1 MMKSLRK
8 KFYITYVLITA
19 AGAFTLRDSMVG
31 LLDLPEIFGVDIYSF
46 VLGLLYLV
54 LSVVLLEFFVL
65 SRINHI
71 KKDLQHIKDNGFST
85 KKKVLDLSRSDELGE
100 IVQHI
105 NETINEVNVKADKL
119 KHKNALYLS
128 LVQDPS
134 IYVYRFKE
142 DGQITFVNQTY
153 AELFNKSYKKMIN
166 KNAFDFISEPEELR
180 KKISCLNPASPSL
193 SVSID
198 MPKIIGQVRPKW
210 IAWSVS
216 AAFDERG
223 KAAEYQVV
231 GINMHYTESN
241 RFKSVDYENIFLMSK
256 ECRIF
261 YVDGKDDFKD
271 RIGENFLDHIHQKD
285 RDAFIDACSRTFGTE
300 EKEVRNIR
308 YDLDGE
314 YSMYQALIEASKDKH
329 SEVSSIS
336 VKMID
341 ITGIEGAQA
350 EVVGAVNNM
359 NRLLNQAKA

>member
-1 MMKSLRK
+1 MKGLRK

-19 AGAFTLRDSMVG
+19 AGAFTLKDSMVG
-31 LLDLPEIFGVDIYSF
+31 LLDLPEFYGVDIYSF
-46 VLGLLYLV
+46 VLGLLYLG
-54 LSVVLLEFFVL
+54 LSVALLEFFVL
-65 SRINHI
+65 SRIQNI
-71 KKDLQHIKDNGFST
+71 KKDLDAIKNDGFSNR
-85 KKKVLDLSRSDELGE
+85 KKVLDLCHDDEIGE
-100 IVQHI
+100 IVQYI
-105 NETINEVNVKADKL
+105 NETVKEVSVKADKL
-119 KHKNALYLS
+119 KHKNSLYLS

-142 DGQITFVNQTY
+142 DGRISFVNQPY
-153 AELFNKSYKKMIN
+153 AELFNRSYKQMIN
-166 KNAFDFISEPEELR
+166 KDAFDFISEPEELQ
-180 KKISCLNPASPSL
+180 KKISCLNPSSPSL
-193 SVSID
+193 SISID

-216 AAFDERG
+216 AAFNELG
-223 KAAEYQVV
+223 KAIEYQVV
-231 GINMHYTESN
+231 GINMHYAETE
-241 RFKSVDYENIFLMSK
+241 RFIDYENIFLMSK

-271 RIGENFLDHIHQKD
+271 RIGESFLDHIHTND
-285 RDAFIDACSRTFGTE
+285 RAAFLEACLKTVGTE

-308 YDLDGE
+308 YKKTDE
-314 YSMYQALIEASKDKH
+314 YFIYQALIEVSKDKN

-359 NRLLNQAKA
+359 NRLLRNQVKA